1 MRAEELVTGR
11 DHVLVAFDGPVA
23 ELAALGSMTDRL
35 RVMVADGR
43 LPREVARTDDPMVVL
58 AYAATIGPA
67 TEHAVHA
74 QLRRIEYE
82 LVAGARMAPG
92 VHEACAAMAAAGT
105 QITVVSGMAT
115 DVTRTFLV
123 LHGLQEHVRHLVGRT
138 GPDRSGLSPAP
149 DLIVSAIRERAI
161 PVESCLFVG
170 STDIDITAAI
180 AAGVDTIRYR
190 RPDKPQAVEP
200 ATAPRSWFDALS
212 TLATRCPRSG
222 ELD

>member
-1 MRAEELVTGR
+1 
-11 DHVLVAFDGPVA
+11 
-23 ELAALGSMTDRL
+23 
-35 RVMVADGR
+35 
-43 LPREVARTDDPMVVL
+43 MVVL

-82 LVAGARMAPG
+82 LVAGGRTAPG
-92 VHEACAAMAAAGT
+92 VRAPCAAMAAVGT

-138 GPDRSGLSPAP
+138 GPDRSRLSPAP

-161 PVESCLFVG
+161 SAESCLFVG
-170 STDIDITAAI
+170 ATDNDLAAAV

-190 RPDKPQAVEP
+190 RPARPQAVEP
-200 ATAPRSWFDALS
+200 SVASNPWFDALS
-212 TLATRCPRSG
+212 TLATRYPHSDRLG
-222 ELD
+222 